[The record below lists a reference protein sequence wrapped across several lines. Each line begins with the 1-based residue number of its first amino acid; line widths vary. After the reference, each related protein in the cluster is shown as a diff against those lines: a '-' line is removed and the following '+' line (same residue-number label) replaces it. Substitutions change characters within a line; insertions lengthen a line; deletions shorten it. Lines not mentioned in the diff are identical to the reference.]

1 MQDRFK
7 KNQRQTLAE
16 LGAARG
22 SGERR
27 QLACGVWQL
36 AKHNI
41 VGKLPTIAG
50 KLPALPG
57 GRVRRS

>member
-1 MQDRFK
+1 MNHPAK
-7 KNQRQTLAE
+7 E
-16 LGAARG
+16 LDSRRKASGVLFG
-22 SGERR
+22 KGERR